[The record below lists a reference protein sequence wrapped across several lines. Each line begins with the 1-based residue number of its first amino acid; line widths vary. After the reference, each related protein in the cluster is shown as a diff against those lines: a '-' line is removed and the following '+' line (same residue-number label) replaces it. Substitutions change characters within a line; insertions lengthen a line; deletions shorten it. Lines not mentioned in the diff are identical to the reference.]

1 MRDFRF
7 LASAAPMLVLLAAAL
22 VWHTDGR
29 TAPDTVKAIGPAN
42 VLLTEG
48 LESKLSVVYSVAEKE
63 IPLCLFGAESARGT
77 LLERM
82 AFPDQ
87 LSTTDS
93 TATFDGAS
101 CEARPDFLGYVHNH
115 DPPASR
121 CEPTPLDEARFAL
134 NADSQVEVIA
144 CTRASGVTYHAF
156 VP

>member
-1 MRDFRF
+1 MRDFRP
-7 LASAAPMLVLLAAAL
+7 LASATPVLVLVAAAF
-22 VWHTDGR
+22 VWHAGR
-29 TAPDTVKAIGPAN
+29 DPAPDPVETLGPAD

-48 LESKLSVVYSVAEKE
+48 LESTLSVVYSVAEKE
-63 IPLCLFGAESARGT
+63 IPLCLFGAKGERGT
-77 LLERM
+77 ILKRM

-87 LSTTDS
+87 LATTDS

-121 CEPTPLDEARFAL
+121 CAPTPLDEARFAL

-144 CTRASGVTYHAF
+144 CTRESRVTYHAF
-156 VP
+156 AP

>member
-1 MRDFRF
+1 MRDFRLF
-7 LASAAPMLVLLAAAL
+7 ASAMPVLVLVVGTL
-22 VWHTDGR
+22 VWHAGGPSAS
-29 TAPDTVKAIGPAN
+29 APVEARGPAN
-42 VLLTEG
+42 VLLAEG
-48 LESKLSVVYSVAEKE
+48 LESKLSAVYSVAEKE
-63 IPLCLFGAESARGT
+63 IPLCLFGAESERGT
-77 LLERM
+77 ILERM

-121 CEPTPLDEARFAL
+121 CTPTPLDEARFAL
-134 NADSQVEVIA
+134 NADSRVEVIA
-144 CTRASGVTYHAF
+144 CTRASEITYHAF